1 MVADA
6 AVDTVLPFVLAVGVP
21 LLVALFYFEGV
32 IVGKLLQPTA
42 VFVAYIAIVRPMGVV
57 LVAIT
62 VVCTL
67 AATVGQWTLYRGF
80 DDDAP
85 EFFGLRR
92 RVPALARFPEQIEKR
107 VGKRRLRVVDR
118 AFERYGGVGIVICNL
133 VPGIRGLSAIPAGLS
148 DYPRSRFLVASTV
161 GNVAHLALLVAVAFG
176 VLELA
181 TLIR

>member
-6 AVDTVLPFVLAVGVP
+6 AVDAILPVVLAVGVP

-42 VFVAYIAIVRPMGVV
+42 VFVAYIAIIRPSGVV
-57 LVAIT
+57 LVAIAL
-62 VVCTL
+62 VCTL

-80 DDDAP
+80 DEDAP

-118 AFERYGGVGIVICNL
+118 AFERYGGVSIVVCNL
-133 VPGIRGLSAIPAGLS
+133 VPGIRGLPSIPAGLS
-148 DYPRSRFLVASTV
+148 EYPRSRFLVAATV
-161 GNVAHLALLVAVAFG
+161 GNGGHIALLVGVAFG
-176 VLELA
+176 VLEVV